1 MRWGEKPLW
10 EQEKVKLE
18 RVQRSWIMK
27 VGGGW
32 KSGQLCVWNGLGEL
46 DTTDRSVVIEK
57 LWKTS

>member
-1 MRWGEKPLW
+1 MW